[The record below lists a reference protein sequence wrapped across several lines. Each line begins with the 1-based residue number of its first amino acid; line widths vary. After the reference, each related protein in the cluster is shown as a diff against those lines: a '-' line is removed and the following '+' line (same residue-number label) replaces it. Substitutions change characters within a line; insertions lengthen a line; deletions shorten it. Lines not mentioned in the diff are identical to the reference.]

1 MKLEQWKNANG
12 AVLGIQVYADNETE
26 HDLLESLAK
35 VEPRFVQSQNLSREK
50 GWGNLT
56 LILQI
61 PHWMWSEAGSSSR
74 RRALDA
80 NSGSL
85 TGENGSP
92 ATISGAPSKGWRKK
106 K

>member
-35 VEPRFVQSQNLSREK
+35 VEPRFVQTSHGREK